1 MGYYADS
8 IEIDFTIPADKV
20 AAALEAMNA
29 NEAFTESPYVSILDP
44 HARDEK
50 RKVYTSLAEA
60 VNDWTTFEST
70 VDDEKGFSLGWTHDK
85 YLSYTDDVLATL
97 APFADEGSYVRLIGE
112 DHTLYGFIVKDG
124 KLEEQYGQIT
134 WI

>member
-1 MGYYADS
+1 MGYYADP

-20 AAALEAMNA
+20 AAALEAVNA
-29 NEAFTESPYVSILDP
+29 NETFTESSYVSIPNSD
-44 HARDEK
+44 AESSQ

-70 VDDEKGFSLGWTHDK
+70 VDDENGFCLGRSHDK
-85 YLSYTDDVLATL
+85 YLTYTDDVLAIL
-97 APFADEGSYVRLIGE
+97 APFAKEGSYVRLIGE
-112 DHTLYGFIVKDG
+112 DHALYGFVVKDG

-134 WI
+134 WV